1 MRFKSK
7 EEREMFENTLNQS
20 IVDSFMERL
29 TELEEEK
36 DELLVKI
43 TFLRDL
49 LEKQEDQLKRVRKE
63 EDAIAR
69 QLSVSSR
76 ALITEAA

>member
-1 MRFKSK
+1 ML
-7 EEREMFENTLNQS
+7 ENTVKDRS
-20 IVDSFMERL
+20 VIDKFMERL

-49 LEKQEDQLKRVRKE
+49 LEKQEEQLKLVRKE
-63 EDAIAR
+63 EDVIAR
-69 QLSVSSR
+69 QLSVSSQGF
-76 ALITEAA
+76 ITVAA